1 MHTRNITLGA
11 LLIILAGCAA
21 QPAQVELPLFAPE
34 TVSQCGN
41 GKTLVCQAMS
51 LSSLQEPPAG
61 ACECRALPRATRLP
75 QPVRHQ
81 RRGARH

>member
-1 MHTRNITLGA
+1 MHPRNFSIGA
-11 LLIILAGCAA
+11 LLLTLAGCAT
-21 QPAQVELPLFAPE
+21 QPAQIELPEFAPD

-41 GKTLVCQAMS
+41 GRTLVCQAMT
-51 LSSLQEPPAG
+51 LSALQEPPAG
-61 ACECRALPRATRLP
+61 ACECRVLPRAIRLS